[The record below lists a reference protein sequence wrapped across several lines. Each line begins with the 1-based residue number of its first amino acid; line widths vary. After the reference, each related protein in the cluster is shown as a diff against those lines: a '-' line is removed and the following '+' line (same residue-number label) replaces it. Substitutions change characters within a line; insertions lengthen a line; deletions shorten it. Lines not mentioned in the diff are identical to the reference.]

1 VAQPHA
7 SLVRLLFMVAF
18 LPSGPCVARAGDLW
32 ETTYELH
39 AATEVAGEGFRI
51 VESETTEVTT
61 DAYGQL
67 RVVSSGALGS
77 WRNIILDNRFA
88 AGMSSLRYDFRG
100 TGEWKN
106 TSPVGVNLD
115 GAVSARR
122 FHGANSASRSS
133 YIETSGEV
141 AALSPLPHA
150 YPGTWGSVHLVR
162 GVWYDRTSSVYTNAM
177 SHWHGLA
184 LETTRDLST
193 WTTKAGVEHEF
204 VPDSS
209 ELGYWGFSG
218 SSFAMWVPS
227 LDWLVSG
234 GVIAAWKDYPAPGTH
249 PDESSATLHA
259 RVTRRLNPSWSLETG
274 INGAVL
280 AFSPADDVFPS
291 THNLELLAEAKWEPG
306 LVSTR
311 FGAGAGM
318 QQSPSSPA
326 DEYSERFLQAGCN
339 LISRTSGFSDVSF
352 RAGKRTYRHPSAAY
366 SSDYVFGEFTAL
378 VSGARLFGVRAEAF
392 VTFRSEHHEDDTENS
407 RNLFITVDISRTMS
421 TRR

>member
-1 VAQPHA
+1 VVQPRA
-7 SLVRLLFMVAF
+7 SFVRFLFLVLVLL
-18 LPSGPCVARAGDLW
+18 SGPCVARAGDAW

-51 VESETTEVTT
+51 VEAETTEVTT

-67 RVVSSGALGS
+67 RVVSSGAFGS
-77 WRNIILDNRFA
+77 WGNITLDNRFA

-100 TGEWKN
+100 TAERKN
-106 TSPVGVNLD
+106 TSPVGINLD
-115 GAVSARR
+115 GTFSARR
-122 FHGANSASRSS
+122 FHGANSVSRSS

-150 YPGTWGSVHLVR
+150 YPGTWGSVHSVR
-162 GVWYDRTSSVYTNAM
+162 GVWYDRTSSVYTNAI

-193 WTTKAGVEHEF
+193 WTAKAGVEHEF

-209 ELGYWGFSG
+209 ELGYWGLSG
-218 SSFAMWVPS
+218 NSFAMWVPS

-249 PDESSATLHA
+249 PDERSATMHA

-274 INGAVL
+274 INAALL
-280 AFSPADDVFPS
+280 AFRPAGEVFPS
-291 THNLELLAEAKWEPG
+291 TRNLELLAEAKWEPG

-311 FGAGAGM
+311 LGAGAGM
-318 QQSPSSPA
+318 QRSPSSPA
-326 DEYSERFLQAGCN
+326 DEYSERFFQAGCN
-339 LISRTSGFSDVSF
+339 LISRTSGFSDVSI
-352 RAGKRTYRHPSAAY
+352 RAGKRIFRHPSAAY
-366 SSDYVFGEFTAL
+366 STEYVFSEFTAL

-392 VTFRSEHHEDDTENS
+392 VTFRSEHHQDDKENA
-407 RNLFITVDISRTMS
+407 RNLFITVDISRVMS
-421 TRR
+421 ARR